1 MEIEGLFQTYLGANY
16 LKLKESTLHESKVTV
31 NSQYGLQSGLT
42 TPVRESKLFDQKLQP
57 NSFDDV
63 LSNNNEIYINTFL
76 LKIFGLLFCRGSSD
90 EKTQILFDTII
101 GPNGLK
107 LDKDQVSWR
116 NSRMLKAFRYLVYFS
131 DVFPVK
137 YWKNFM
143 EP

>member
-31 NSQYGLQSGLT
+31 NSQYGLQSGST

>member
-1 MEIEGLFQTYLGANY
+1 MR
-16 LKLKESTLHESKVTV
+16 SH
-31 NSQYGLQSGLT
+31 
-42 TPVRESKLFDQKLQP
+42 KLQP

-107 LDKDQVSWR
+107 LDKEQVSWR

-131 DVFPVK
+131 DVFTGYLTGQLK
-137 YWKNFM
+137 LLI
-143 EP
+143 